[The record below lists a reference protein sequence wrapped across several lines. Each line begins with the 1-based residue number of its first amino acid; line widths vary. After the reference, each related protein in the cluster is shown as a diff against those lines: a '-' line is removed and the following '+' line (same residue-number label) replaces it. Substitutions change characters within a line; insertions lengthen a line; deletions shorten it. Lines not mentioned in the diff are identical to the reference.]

1 MKLESEIREI
11 VSNIIQIPPEE
22 IDPKA
27 SFFDEYGMD
36 SLRALEILAEI
47 ENTYSIT
54 IDPEKLLAMTSL
66 EEVIKITQE
75 LLNQNA
81 GTPG

>member
-27 SFFDEYGMD
+27 SFFDDKGWFPESAGNT
-36 SLRALEILAEI
+36 SRV

-81 GTPG
+81 GTPD